1 MQSAKGLISEKEQ
14 TVFWVERHTG
24 QIMLAP
30 DTKLQPFR
38 GWERVACATV
48 AETESMSRRL
58 AKQEFEKFRSLKV
71 EEHIRYKQHRDRL
84 RANCELRLAKGC
96 ISAADEYATRMTI
109 RNLDAK
115 DNALYRLLADEPDL
129 SRASLNIEKYES
141 GTIKAMTQ
149 KRRGL
154 ADDEIN
160 PANALIEGV
169 R

>member
-71 EEHIRYKQHRDRL
+71 KSTSATNSIATGCEPTANSVL
-84 RANCELRLAKGC
+84 PRAASPLPTN
-96 ISAADEYATRMTI
+96 TR
-109 RNLDAK
+109 
-115 DNALYRLLADEPDL
+115 
-129 SRASLNIEKYES
+129 RA
-141 GTIKAMTQ
+141 
-149 KRRGL
+149 
-154 ADDEIN
+154 
-160 PANALIEGV
+160 
-169 R
+169 

>member
-1 MQSAKGLISEKEQ
+1 
-14 TVFWVERHTG
+14 
-24 QIMLAP
+24 
-30 DTKLQPFR
+30 
-38 GWERVACATV
+38 
-48 AETESMSRRL
+48 
-58 AKQEFEKFRSLKV
+58 
-71 EEHIRYKQHRDRL
+71 
-84 RANCELRLAKGC
+84 
-96 ISAADEYATRMTI
+96 MTI